1 MHRKTR
7 SSHREAK
14 PCGINL
20 SSDQTPWKAG
30 PPLDTLLRRA
40 SFLLAQVC
48 LHQVFCHWQ
57 LKGFS
62 LKQIPN
68 LRFSPSQTFP
78 GLPTHDKGAKVPLLR
93 EVPEDLETHKS
104 LGSPCLGVIF
114 QPRMDS
120 RRLFYKSP
128 RGNLYFTC
136 NFRGANWSLFSLH
149 YQSS

>member
-1 MHRKTR
+1 MWH
-7 SSHREAK
+7 H
-14 PCGINL
+14 L

-30 PPLDTLLRRA
+30 PPLDVLLRRA
-40 SFLLAQVC
+40 SSLLARVC

-78 GLPTHDKGAKVPLLR
+78 TVITHDKGAKVPLLR
-93 EVPEDLETHKS
+93 EAPEDLETHKS
-104 LGSPCLGVIF
+104 LGSHCLRVIF

-120 RRLFYKSP
+120 RRLSWRKILKRTGTWMHLQPATERRSVCGG
-128 RGNLYFTC
+128 RAVLL
-136 NFRGANWSLFSLH
+136 RM
-149 YQSS
+149 